1 MKRPVRLIPFF
12 LLGLIF
18 IAPLNAIAAQDRAHV
33 FLEAVGN
40 YDQGNYAA
48 AAEGFMTVAQSGVVN
63 GKLYYNIAN
72 AYLKAGDIGR
82 AVLWYEKAQRL
93 IPNDPDLRFN
103 LEYARSQVRDKAP
116 DTLSLAEMLFFWH
129 TWLGSKTVAILAA
142 VFSLLFCLVMF
153 FKKYLFF
160 NVPAVV
166 RYGALTLFLFF
177 TLTAAGNYYF
187 DQHCREGVV
196 LADAVSAK
204 SGFSDLSTELFVLHA
219 GSRVTVEQAQK
230 DFYRIR
236 FGKDKIGWVDKADV
250 GII

>member
-1 MKRPVRLIPFF
+1 MKKTVGLIPLF
-12 LLGLIF
+12 LVCLVF
-18 IAPLNAIAAQDRAHV
+18 IAPRTAFAAEDQARV
-33 FLEAVGN
+33 FLEAVKN
-40 YDQGNYAA
+40 YDQGDYGA
-48 AAEGFMTVAQSGVVN
+48 AAEGFLTVAQAGVVN

-82 AVLWYEKAQRL
+82 AVLWYEKALRL

-103 LEYARSQVRDKAP
+103 LEYARSRVRDKAP
-116 DTLSLAEMLFFWH
+116 DTLSLAEMLFFWR
-129 TWLGSKTVAILAA
+129 TWLGGKTVVILAA
-142 VFSLLFCLVMF
+142 VFSLLFCLGVF
-153 FKKYLFF
+153 FKKYLLI
-160 NVPAVV
+160 NVPAFF
-166 RYGALTLFLFF
+166 RYGALALFLFF
-177 TLTAAGNYYF
+177 TLTAGGNYYF

-236 FGKDKIGWVDKADV
+236 FGKDKIGWVDKADI